1 MKKARIIL
9 GILCAVI
16 MVGGGLYIRNVQKN
30 KDVEGPVLQAET
42 DDITVSIKASD
53 QKLIQGVSAVDDVDG
68 DVSDTILIED
78 VEKKENGAPNEFL
91 ITYAAFDQANNT
103 GTLTR
108 TLYYTDYEQPHFIL
122 EQPLRFPE
130 NKMVSLLSYFQVE
143 DCIDGDI
150 SVFVTMEGSKELLKE
165 TPQKGFYDVNLSVTN
180 SVGDTAELPIQVE
193 IYEDSYEEQTM
204 RPKVALNQYIVYL
217 KQGQGFDPNSYLDYV
232 QDGGMMQI
240 DFGTEE
246 ENEGVPTGSPE
257 VDISRIRIESDVD
270 NSTKGV
276 YSVVYSYTSERTGYD
291 CNTRLIVVVE

>member
-130 NKMVSLLSYFQVE
+130 NKKVSLLSYFQVE

-150 SVFVTMEGSKELLKE
+150 SVFVTMEGSKEILKE
-165 TPQKGFYDVNLSVTN
+165 EPQKGYYDVTLKVTN
-180 SVGDTAELPIQVE
+180 SVGDTTELPIQVE

-217 KQGQGFDPNSYLDYV
+217 KQGQEFDPNSYLDYV

-246 ENEGVPTGSPE
+246 ENEGVPTSSPKI
-257 VDISRIRIESDVD
+257 DISRIRIESAVD
-270 NSTKGV
+270 ISTKGV
-276 YSVVYSYTSERTGYD
+276 YSVVYSYTSEKTGYD

>member
-130 NKMVSLLSYFQVE
+130 NKKVSLLSYFQVE

-150 SVFVTMEGSKELLKE
+150 SVFVTMEGSKEILKE
-165 TPQKGFYDVNLSVTN
+165 EPQKGYYDVTLKVTN
-180 SVGDTAELPIQVE
+180 SVGDTTELPIQVE

-217 KQGQGFDPNSYLDYV
+217 KQGQEFDPNSYLDYV

-246 ENEGVPTGSPE
+246 ENEGVPTSSPKI
-257 VDISRIRIESDVD
+257 DISRIRIESDVD

-276 YSVVYSYTSERTGYD
+276 YSVVYSYTSEKTGYD

>member
-42 DDITVSIKASD
+42 ADITVSIKASD

-130 NKMVSLLSYFQVE
+130 NKKVSLLSYFQVE

-150 SVFVTMEGSKELLKE
+150 SVFVTMEGSKEILKE
-165 TPQKGFYDVNLSVTN
+165 EPQKGYYDVTLKVTN

-217 KQGQGFDPNSYLDYV
+217 KQGQEFDPNSYLDYV

-240 DFGTEE
+240 DFGAEE
-246 ENEGVPTGSPE
+246 ENEGVPTSSPKI
-257 VDISRIRIESDVD
+257 DISRIRIESAVD
-270 NSTKGV
+270 ISTKGV
-276 YSVVYSYTSERTGYD
+276 YSVVYSYTSEKTGYD

>member
-130 NKMVSLLSYFQVE
+130 NKKVSLLSYFQVE

-150 SVFVTMEGSKELLKE
+150 SVFVTMEGSKEILKE
-165 TPQKGFYDVNLSVTN
+165 EPQKGYYDVTLKVTN

-217 KQGQGFDPNSYLDYV
+217 KQGQEFDPNSYLDYV

-246 ENEGVPTGSPE
+246 ENEGVPTSSPKI
-257 VDISRIRIESDVD
+257 DISRIRIESAVD
-270 NSTKGV
+270 ISTKGV
-276 YSVVYSYTSERTGYD
+276 YSVVYSYTSEKTGYD

>member
-1 MKKARIIL
+1 MRKARIIL

-42 DDITVSIKASD
+42 ADITVSIKASD

-130 NKMVSLLSYFQVE
+130 NKKVSLLSYFQVE

-150 SVFVTMEGSKELLKE
+150 SVFVTMEGSKEILKE
-165 TPQKGFYDVNLSVTN
+165 EPQKGYYDVTLKVTN
-180 SVGDTAELPIQVE
+180 SVGDTTELPIQVE

-217 KQGQGFDPNSYLDYV
+217 KQGQEFDPNSYLDYV

-246 ENEGVPTGSPE
+246 ENEGVPTSSPKI
-257 VDISRIRIESDVD
+257 DISRIRIESAVAI
-270 NSTKGV
+270 STKGV
-276 YSVVYSYTSERTGYD
+276 YSVVYSYTSEKTGYD